1 MKPKMI
7 IDKHGTKTWGINGLL
22 HRTDGPAV
30 EHINGFTE
38 YSIYGEAMTEQQW
51 LDRVLFDK
59 VIIKEF

>member
-30 EHINGFTE
+30 EHIMDLQNIVFTVK
-38 YSIYGEAMTEQQW
+38 
-51 LDRVLFDK
+51 L
-59 VIIKEF
+59 